1 LILTDNLV
9 TIWEMEMD
17 SVIGHFP
24 EMKTVDAALKHTL
37 GLD

>member
-1 LILTDNLV
+1 MTGNLATILESEL
-9 TIWEMEMD
+9 D

-37 GLD
+37 ALD